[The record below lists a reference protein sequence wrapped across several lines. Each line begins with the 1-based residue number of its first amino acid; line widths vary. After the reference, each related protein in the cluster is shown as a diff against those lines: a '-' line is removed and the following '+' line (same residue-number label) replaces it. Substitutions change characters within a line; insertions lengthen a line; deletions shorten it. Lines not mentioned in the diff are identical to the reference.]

1 MPALSELVRRE
12 VHRRFTEGDAY
23 DVECLLQATQLPML
37 DDVRHRRE
45 RDRVQ
50 LAVLKQADG
59 SFERFARSL
68 AQATSDWRD
77 VLVAAGLGNEDWP
90 DVLKASGFPVP

>member
-1 MPALSELVRRE
+1 MLSPQTGPVRLRLFSH
-12 VHRRFTEGDAY
+12 VASH
-23 DVECLLQATQLPML
+23 
-37 DDVRHRRE
+37 
-45 RDRVQ
+45 RVQ

-77 VLVAAGLGNEDWP
+77 VLVAAGLVTMGAALFRRRDL
-90 DVLKASGFPVP
+90 VG